1 MPVITKHIE
10 GNDYRNNSWTTQEQK
25 KKEAF
30 FKFFVIFSV
39 ENFLA
44 EENHKTI

>member
-10 GNDYRNNSWTTQEQK
+10 GNDYRNNFWTTQEQ